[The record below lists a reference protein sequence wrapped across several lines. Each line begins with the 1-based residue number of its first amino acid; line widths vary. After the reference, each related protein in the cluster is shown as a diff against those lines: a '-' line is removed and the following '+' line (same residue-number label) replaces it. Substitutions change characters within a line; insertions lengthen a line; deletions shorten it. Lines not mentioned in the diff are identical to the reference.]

1 MLPYVNASPMSG
13 TEKPG
18 KRKAIG
24 PAHMG
29 GNPARGREQYHSRG
43 EGKDIMAQAAA
54 IYARFS
60 SHNQREESIDD
71 QVRVCRA
78 QAASDGCP
86 VVAVYADHAINGT
99 TDRRPEFLRMVAD
112 AGRGRFDRLYVY
124 KLDRFARNRFDSAT
138 YRAKLRKAGVDVV
151 SASERVP
158 DGPEGIMLESVLEG
172 MAEYYSANL
181 SQNIRRGMEGNAMQ
195 CRSNGARFYGYRSE
209 GGRYVVDE
217 DEAVVVRRAFR
228 EVAGGSTVSE
238 VCRGLNADGI
248 RTRRGKEWRVATM
261 SKMLRS
267 DRYIGTYAWGGTVVP
282 GGMPAIVDEQ
292 TALRARDNMA
302 KRGGFHRVGKHPYPL
317 AGLLRSSSGRAIIG
331 AGGTSAT
338 GRTYWYYRDMET
350 GEHWPQDELEGAVYE
365 AVAGALSE
373 SGVADI
379 VADLVLGAQDDALAE
394 EMDEGTLIRKR
405 IASIKVEES
414 NALDMAIKLG
424 ASDALAEKVRA
435 LGEERAQLE
444 KRLGTLERSAP
455 VFTREHVL
463 FWLESV
469 IASRDVVSLVAA
481 FVSKIVI
488 DDNSVRVEFPM
499 VELPQAD
506 GSSTK
511 FPLVEARRIELRS
524 TKVP

>member
-1 MLPYVNASPMSG
+1 M
-13 TEKPG
+13 
-18 KRKAIG
+18 
-24 PAHMG
+24 
-29 GNPARGREQYHSRG
+29 
-43 EGKDIMAQAAA
+43 
-54 IYARFS
+54 
-60 SHNQREESIDD
+60 
-71 QVRVCRA
+71 
-78 QAASDGCP
+78 
-86 VVAVYADHAINGT
+86 
-99 TDRRPEFLRMVAD
+99 
-112 AGRGRFDRLYVY
+112 
-124 KLDRFARNRFDSAT
+124 
-138 YRAKLRKAGVDVV
+138 
-151 SASERVP
+151 
-158 DGPEGIMLESVLEG
+158 
-172 MAEYYSANL
+172 
-181 SQNIRRGMEGNAMQ
+181 
-195 CRSNGARFYGYRSE
+195 
-209 GGRYVVDE
+209 
-217 DEAVVVRRAFR
+217 
-228 EVAGGSTVSE
+228 
-238 VCRGLNADGI
+238 
-248 RTRRGKEWRVATM
+248 
-261 SKMLRS
+261 
-267 DRYIGTYAWGGTVVP
+267 GGTVVP

-302 KRGGFHRVGKHPYPL
+302 KRGGFHRIGKHPYPL

-373 SGVADI
+373 PGVADI
-379 VADLVLGAQDDALAE
+379 VAGLVLGAQDDALAE

-444 KRLGTLERSAP
+444 KRLGSLERSAP

-469 IASRDVVSLVAA
+469 IASRDVASLVAA

-488 DDNSVRVEFPM
+488 DGDSVRVEFPM
-499 VELPQAD
+499 VELPQVD

>member
-1 MLPYVNASPMSG
+1 
-13 TEKPG
+13 
-18 KRKAIG
+18 
-24 PAHMG
+24 MG
-29 GNPARGREQYHSRG
+29 GNPVRGRERNRPRR

-86 VVAVYADHAINGT
+86 VVAVYADHAISGT

-112 AGRGRFDRLYVY
+112 AGKGRFDRLYVY

-181 SQNIRRGMEGNAMQ
+181 SQNIRRGMEGNVMQ

-217 DEAVVVRRAFR
+217 DEAVVVRRAFS

-248 RTRRGKEWRVATM
+248 RTRHGKEWRVATM

-267 DRYIGTYAWGGTVVP
+267 DRYIGTYAWGDAVVP

-302 KRGGFHRVGKHPYPL
+302 KRGGFHRIGKHPYPL

-373 SGVADI
+373 PGVADI

-394 EMDEGTLIRKR
+394 EMDERALIRKR

-444 KRLGTLERSAP
+444 KRLESLERSAP

-469 IASRDVVSLVAA
+469 IASRDVASLVTA
-481 FVSKIVI
+481 FVSRIVI
-488 DDNSVRVEFPM
+488 DGDSVRVEFPM
-499 VELPQAD
+499 VELPQVD

>member
-1 MLPYVNASPMSG
+1 
-13 TEKPG
+13 
-18 KRKAIG
+18 
-24 PAHMG
+24 MG
-29 GNPARGREQYHSRG
+29 GNPARCHRQYHSRG

-86 VVAVYADHAINGT
+86 VVAVYADHAISGT

-112 AGRGRFDRLYVY
+112 AGKGRFDRLYVY

-267 DRYIGTYAWGGTVVP
+267 DRYIGTYAWG
-282 GGMPAIVDEQ
+282 ARSC
-292 TALRARDNMA
+292 RAACPPSWTNRP
-302 KRGGFHRVGKHPYPL
+302 R
-317 AGLLRSSSGRAIIG
+317 
-331 AGGTSAT
+331 
-338 GRTYWYYRDMET
+338 
-350 GEHWPQDELEGAVYE
+350 
-365 AVAGALSE
+365 
-373 SGVADI
+373 
-379 VADLVLGAQDDALAE
+379 
-394 EMDEGTLIRKR
+394 
-405 IASIKVEES
+405 
-414 NALDMAIKLG
+414 
-424 ASDALAEKVRA
+424 
-435 LGEERAQLE
+435 
-444 KRLGTLERSAP
+444 
-455 VFTREHVL
+455 
-463 FWLESV
+463 
-469 IASRDVVSLVAA
+469 
-481 FVSKIVI
+481 
-488 DDNSVRVEFPM
+488 
-499 VELPQAD
+499 
-506 GSSTK
+506 
-511 FPLVEARRIELRS
+511 
-524 TKVP
+524 

>member
-1 MLPYVNASPMSG
+1 M
-13 TEKPG
+13 
-18 KRKAIG
+18 
-24 PAHMG
+24 
-29 GNPARGREQYHSRG
+29 
-43 EGKDIMAQAAA
+43 
-54 IYARFS
+54 
-60 SHNQREESIDD
+60 
-71 QVRVCRA
+71 
-78 QAASDGCP
+78 
-86 VVAVYADHAINGT
+86 
-99 TDRRPEFLRMVAD
+99 
-112 AGRGRFDRLYVY
+112 
-124 KLDRFARNRFDSAT
+124 
-138 YRAKLRKAGVDVV
+138 
-151 SASERVP
+151 
-158 DGPEGIMLESVLEG
+158 
-172 MAEYYSANL
+172 
-181 SQNIRRGMEGNAMQ
+181 
-195 CRSNGARFYGYRSE
+195 
-209 GGRYVVDE
+209 
-217 DEAVVVRRAFR
+217 
-228 EVAGGSTVSE
+228 
-238 VCRGLNADGI
+238 
-248 RTRRGKEWRVATM
+248 
-261 SKMLRS
+261 
-267 DRYIGTYAWGGTVVP
+267 P

-302 KRGGFHRVGKHPYPL
+302 KRGGFHRIGKHSYPL

-338 GRTYWYYRDMET
+338 GRTYWYYRDMEA

-373 SGVADI
+373 PGVADI
-379 VADLVLGAQDDALAE
+379 VADLVLGAQGDALAE

-463 FWLESV
+463 FWRESV

-488 DDNSVRVEFPM
+488 DGNSVRVEFPM
-499 VELPQAD
+499 VELPQVD
-506 GSSTK
+506 GSS
-511 FPLVEARRIELRS
+511 PNSLMVEARRIELRS